1 MGYTEDSTL
10 FIDNG
15 TPSSVEGHRGAG
27 STHPRRSFVSRLRR
41 ASRASLWKNLPDEDL
56 ISPSSERPP
65 IPSALAPSGET
76 ISSPLPILPMIVLSI
91 VMLGEFLTANVATPF
106 LLFMVE
112 GFGGFRDEADVGYWT
127 GILVSCFFITQ
138 FITSLLWAT
147 AAEKHSTRTVLFTSL
162 LGSSLTCFAFG
173 TATSLPQ
180 AMCIRLLQ
188 GIFAGAIGVGRGTI
202 ATITDPSNEGRAYAI
217 LGFAWGFGGVAG
229 AIVGGSFENPAQ
241 KWPGVFANI
250 TLFVKYPYL
259 LPTIIAASITFIG
272 AILSLFLAPDGGPR
286 EGAIRLPPE
295 KVTAT
300 DTIPEQPSTP
310 VDEVT
315 SPPKSL
321 RYRLSQRFSDYF
333 TKRVPS
339 AHDDIST
346 SRTGDTPMRLSPSVR
361 QSSGSRVRTQSRA
374 SVADGSAYGYGAG
387 YRNRLASNISQSLA
401 GRRGSLA
408 SMITRRRQSNT
419 MGVRARSTSQGIEG
433 GELNFAQRLL
443 MANEF
448 AVTNIADLWVAA
460 AINADNEDVFL
471 SDTELDDEDDNPF
484 QDDEEEEGTNSPTR
498 IGRSSS
504 AAHYPRM
511 LAPPSPARTGRS
523 SAPSAH
529 RPSNASV
536 ASRLG
541 SPRRPFHQPSLGQ
554 VADTSVSTPRRVS
567 SSVPAIFSH
576 TGVRSP
582 SVNEAPTFP
591 SQPLLPREPGDTEAG
606 LGDGLAPI
614 MEGQRQSVFS
624 RREQQD
630 TDEPLDM
637 VSEKQP
643 SILSQLPI
651 MIIFQYALL
660 ALHSTTHDQVFLS
673 YLVSKY
679 SSGGLNLNA
688 GHFAQLI
695 ALMSLASI
703 AYQFYL
709 YPNMGPP
716 RGRFSHLAMF
726 RIGSLLFIPAY
737 LSVILYR
744 PLASVET
751 GGNVFLMAA
760 LVFSTALRYAGITFA
775 YTAVAILLNYMSPP
789 QILGYANGVAQS
801 IVSFARFVGPI
812 LGGYLWSVSVDG
824 NPSGYPFGFI
834 VCSAV
839 TAIAVALSFFIR

>member
-10 FIDNG
+10 FTDNG
-15 TPSSVEGHRGAG
+15 TPDSVEGHRVAEA
-27 STHPRRSFVSRLRR
+27 THPRRSFVSRLRR
-41 ASRASLWKNLPDEDL
+41 ASRASVWKNLPDEDL

-76 ISSPLPILPMIVLSI
+76 ISHPLPILPMIVLSI

-147 AAEKHSTRTVLFTSL
+147 AAEKHSTRAVLFASL

-241 KWPGVFANI
+241 KWPEVFANI
-250 TLFVKYPYL
+250 KLFVNYPYL
-259 LPTIIAASITFIG
+259 LPTIIAAYITFIG

-295 KVTAT
+295 KFTAT
-300 DTIPEQPSTP
+300 DIIPEEPSTP
-310 VDEVT
+310 LDEVT

-333 TKRVPS
+333 ARRVPS
-339 AHDDIST
+339 AHGDTPT

-361 QSSGSRVRTQSRA
+361 QTSRVRTQPGA

-408 SMITRRRQSNT
+408 STITRRRQSNA
-419 MGVRARSTSQGIEG
+419 MGVRARSTSQGNEG

-448 AVTNIADLWVAA
+448 AVTNMADLWVAA

-471 SDTELDDEDDNPF
+471 SDTEPDDEDDNLF
-484 QDDEEEEGTNSPTR
+484 QDDDEEEGANSPTR
-498 IGRSSS
+498 IVRSSS
-504 AAHYPRM
+504 AAYSPRM

-536 ASRLG
+536 APRLG
-541 SPRRPFHQPSLGQ
+541 SPRRPLHQPSLGQ
-554 VADTSVSTPRRVS
+554 VADTSVGTARRVS

-582 SVNEAPTFP
+582 SVNEAPTLP
-591 SQPLLPREPGDTEAG
+591 SQLLLPRESGDTEAG

-614 MEGQRQSVFS
+614 VEDQRRSVFS

-643 SILSQLPI
+643 SILSQLPV
-651 MIIFQYALL
+651 MIIFQYGLL

-744 PLASVET
+744 PLANAED
-751 GGNVFLMAA
+751 GGNGFLMAA

-789 QILGYANGVAQS
+789 QFLGYANGVAQS